1 MSTYGV
7 GLFREGVDEDTE
19 ELISVVDLLR
29 VFADDPDK
37 RRLGLG
43 LVKLVEIRA
52 QRGDD
57 TFVC

>member
-37 RRLGLG
+37 RRLCLR
-43 LVKLVEIRA
+43 LVELVEVRA
-52 QRGDD
+52 
-57 TFVC
+57 

>member
-43 LVKLVEIRA
+43 LVEFVEIRA